1 MRGEVAKGTRPVIA
15 ADCIPAN
22 ESETVIEILDTY
34 PTPNPNRFGQY
45 AFFQYWLDDYPPP
58 SGVRGQIFLK
68 RPEDFSEAQKSARVV
83 DRRYR

>member
-1 MRGEVAKGTRPVIA
+1 VIA

-45 AFFQYWLDDYPPP
+45 TFFTYWIGTGHFT
-58 SGVRGQIFLK
+58 GVRGQIFVK
-68 RPEDFSEAQKSARVV
+68 HPDEFDEHQKNARVV
-83 DRRYR
+83 DRRYKPKERIK